1 MPLEFPVSPPF
12 LYVSSGH
19 ACTGGGR
26 NAAWGAFG
34 LQSDL
39 GGKASRVCC
48 RDPDPFGCGMETQ
61 GYPISVRV
69 IGVMHKE
76 KSKVR
81 AQTLSER
88 LETFFVHLIRH
99 LYLEQM
105 YMTSVLWSDHN
116 EILVYR
122 TFQDFKKMH
131 VSGARVADVDALV
144 GPSVQSRSSF
154 TETDEEG
161 FPSRE

>member
-1 MPLEFPVSPPF
+1 MERLWAPVRPRRESIP
-12 LYVSSGH
+12 
-19 ACTGGGR
+19 
-26 NAAWGAFG
+26 
-34 LQSDL
+34 DL
-39 GGKASRVCC
+39 FRCS
-48 RDPDPFGCGMETQ
+48 METQ

-88 LETFFVHLIRH
+88 LKPFFVHLIRH
-99 LYLEQM
+99 LFLQQM
-105 YMTSVLWSDHN
+105 YMTSVLWSDHS

-131 VSGARVADVDALV
+131 VSGAHVADVDAQV
-144 GPSVQSRSSF
+144 AAVQF
-154 TETDEEG
+154 
-161 FPSRE
+161 